1 MNSHLSNIR
10 HTVTKYNHLLFT
22 LPLLMAIVGCD
33 STIFDNK
40 IDTIL
45 GPVDHVN
52 FLSVSSSAISDSTW
66 TKPPKRDKQLR
77 LFIAGFEGYEAVALF
92 RFGKLSALPPDSLI
106 DSLSVQL
113 TLHNTIGSDQPS
125 SSILLSMYKNRVEWF
140 QDSLVTRRL
149 EDFVPLQED
158 LIDTTT
164 VLWLD
169 GGSES
174 VTFSFDIPL
183 SLVKSWDD
191 SSDTNGVIIISEIS
205 SNFIISSS
213 FPSLQVSYQD
223 SDTTIIE
230 TILATSAGYILSIT
244 TGLPLS
250 DPERTYIGGGKAYR
264 GIYKFNSNFLDNI
277 SETSKI
283 SRAELNISIDN
294 SRSIL
299 PNINSSV
306 TGIGLTLY
314 FSYLDSSS
322 ESSNLFPTPIAD
334 STLANIPTDGNILS
348 LNITSILQRWV
359 TENSEDLGLVIWSNS
374 EGSQLFRVALY
385 RDGCD
390 LTLDASCVEP
400 ELSVYY
406 VTSEEIE

>member
-1 MNSHLSNIR
+1 
-10 HTVTKYNHLLFT
+10 
-22 LPLLMAIVGCD
+22 MAFISCD
-33 STIFDNK
+33 STIFENK

-45 GPVDHVN
+45 VPLDHVN
-52 FLSVSSSAISDSTW
+52 FLSVSSSAINDSTW
-66 TKPPKRDKQLR
+66 TKPPKRDKPLG
-77 LFIAGFEGYEAVALF
+77 LFIGEFEGYEAVALF
-92 RFGKLSALPPDSLI
+92 KFGKLSTLPADSLI
-106 DSLSVQL
+106 NSFSVQL
-113 TLHNTIGSDQPS
+113 FANNNIGSDQPS
-125 SSILLSMYKNRVEWF
+125 SSIMLSMYKNRVEWF

-149 EDFVPLQED
+149 EDFVPLQDD

-164 VLWLD
+164 VLWDGSDLD
-169 GGSES
+169 S
-174 VTFSFDIPL
+174 VAFSFDIPL
-183 SLVKSWDD
+183 SLVQSWKD
-191 SSDTNGVIIISEIS
+191 SSDTNGVIIISEIT

-213 FPSLQVSYQD
+213 FPELQVSYQD
-223 SDTTIIE
+223 SDTTITE

-264 GIYKFNSNFLDNI
+264 GIYKFNSDILDNVPK
-277 SETSKI
+277 TSKI
-283 SRAELNISIDN
+283 SRAELNIAIDR

-299 PNINSSV
+299 PNANSSV
-306 TGIGLTLY
+306 SGEGLTLY

-322 ESSNLFPTPIAD
+322 ESNSLFPTPTSD
-334 STLANIPTDGNILS
+334 STKVNIPTDGNILS
-348 LNITSILQRWV
+348 LNMTNIIQRWLNAD
-359 TENSEDLGLVIWSNS
+359 TEERGLVIWSGS

-400 ELSVYY
+400 TLNVYY